1 MQLESRI
8 GRVIIIWVLPQGC
21 GGDFQYLPQED
32 SRKIPLSRL
41 YFLRQNTFL
50 TQCFAVFMLRSSLY
64 SLGWL
69 KAHTDVPPS
78 VTHCEFDLLVCWVS
92 VKGRRKRQ
100 EIFRRCAFKYQFN
113 DLCLFHLSVIGPT
126 LSWQMPQISL
136 CGTVYEIACW
146 PQKRQTNYMGERPM
160 CGVNTVGLQ
169 YLPKHTVII
178 EIISQSVGDCG
189 TDKMTALSASNHIW
203 SVNESYFSLLSIL
216 APIIDSSALSWADIY
231 VFFPFIL
238 NPLVVRIRSK
248 ITERL

>member
-92 VKGRRKRQ
+92 VKGRRKK

-113 DLCLFHLSVIGPT
+113 DLCLFHLSVTGPT

-203 SVNESYFSLLSIL
+203 SVNESYFILLPIL
-216 APIIDSSALSWADIY
+216 APIPDYALSRADTF
-231 VFFPFIL
+231 VFSSVL
-238 NPLVVRIRSK
+238 KANPVVVWIMRSWK
-248 ITERL
+248 PERL